1 MATEHVPLQAIDH
14 IEFFVGNAFQA
25 AHFYRTM
32 FGFNIIAH
40 SGLTTGRRGQSS
52 YLVEQGKI
60 RLLLTSAL
68 SPDCPVARHCALHG
82 DGVHSVAFRVNDV
95 EATINAVKANGA
107 TVVKPLTT
115 WQDSFGELRF
125 AAIKTYGDT
134 VHTFI
139 DRSDYKGIFAPKY
152 VQMES
157 PKTESAGLL
166 AVDHVV
172 GNVELGAMRYWA
184 DFYARV
190 LGFTQLAHFT
200 DDDISTEYTALMSK
214 VMQSD
219 NGLIKFP
226 INEPAEGRKKS
237 QIEEYLDFYHG
248 PGVQHVA
255 LSTGDIIATVKR
267 LRGAGIEFLYV
278 PDTYYD
284 QLISRVGEIKED
296 IDELRKWGILVDRDE
311 DGYLLQI
318 FTKPV
323 EDRPT
328 LFYEIIQRKGSRG
341 FGVGNFK
348 ALFVSI
354 EEEQR
359 KRGTL

>member
-1 MATEHVPLQAIDH
+1 MSTERVPLEAIDH
-14 IEFFVGNAFQA
+14 LEYFVGNAFQA

-32 FGFNIIAH
+32 FGFNIVAH

-52 YLVEQGKI
+52 YLVEQGKV
-60 RLLLTSAL
+60 RFLLTSAL

-82 DGVHSVAFRVNDV
+82 DGVHSVAFRVNNV
-95 EATINAVKANGA
+95 EETINAVKANGA

-115 WQDSFGELRF
+115 WQDSFGELHF

-139 DRSDYKGIFAPKY
+139 DRSDYKGVFAPKY
-152 VQMES
+152 ELVES

-172 GNVELGAMRYWA
+172 GNVELGAMGHWA
-184 DFYARV
+184 DYYARV

-200 DDDISTEYTALMSK
+200 DKDISTEYTALMSK

-219 NGLIKFP
+219 NGVIKFP

-237 QIEEYLDFYHG
+237 QIDEYLDFYRG

-255 LSTGDIIATVKR
+255 MTTGDIIATVKR
-267 LRGAGIEFLYV
+267 LRASGIEFLYV
-278 PDTYYD
+278 PDAYYD
-284 QLISRVGEIKED
+284 ELVSRIGK
-296 IDELRKWGILVDRDE
+296 IDEDLAELKKWGVLVDRDD

-359 KRGTL
+359 RRGTL